1 MRKKINPF
9 EHTIDLLVIKKLK
22 EKESDVEKRLA
33 QIENKLVEVLQRNQE
48 LLEKA
53 KDHTT
58 INQIL

>member
-9 EHTIDLLVIKKLK
+9 EHTIDVLVLKKFK
-22 EKESDVEKRLA
+22 EKGSDVEKRLA
-33 QIENKLVEVLQRNQE
+33 QIESKMVEVLRRNKE

-53 KDHTT
+53 KEHTT